1 MRRPRTVLLALA
13 GVGFPIALALG
24 SYFISIGLGVSSAV
38 PGLPN
43 QAIHRQVE
51 SGSDDGL
58 GGPGSPT
65 PSGGS
70 DRCTEAEHRT
80 DPQCISVT
88 GSATPS
94 GDDHG
99 GSTPSPDGGSGTS
112 DGGSGTSGG
121 SSSGTSGGPGP
132 SAFPQPT
139 SSGSDSGHGG
149 GDD

>member
-1 MRRPRTVLLALA
+1 MKRPRTVLLALA
-13 GVGFPIALALG
+13 GVGFPIALVLG
-24 SYFISIGLGVSSAV
+24 SYFISIGLGVSTAV

-51 SGSDDGL
+51 SGSDDDL

-70 DRCTEAEHRT
+70 DRCIEPEHRT
-80 DPQCISVT
+80 DPRCTSSG
-88 GSATPS
+88 GSATPTA
-94 GDDHG
+94 DDHG

-112 DGGSGTSGG
+112 DGTSGG

-132 SAFPQPT
+132 SASPQPT